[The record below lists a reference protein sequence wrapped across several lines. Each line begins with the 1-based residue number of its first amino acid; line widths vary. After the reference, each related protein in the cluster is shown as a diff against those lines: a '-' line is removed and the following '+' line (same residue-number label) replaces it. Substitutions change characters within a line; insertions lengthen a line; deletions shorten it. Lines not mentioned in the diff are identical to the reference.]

1 MNAAPRRR
9 AGGLRRTVSWL
20 RWTVFALVFWFFVV
34 PLVPGFGEAIDELRR
49 VDRSMLLLGTAL
61 EFAALWFYSLL
72 THAALGPEAR
82 RLRVPT
88 LFRIQLST
96 RALGSIVPGG
106 SAASTA
112 LGFRLVTLAGIP
124 GRDAGFALATAG
136 GRRWSSTCC
145 CGSASSCRS
154 RSAASTRSTAP
165 RRSRAS

>member
-112 LGFRLVTLAGIP
+112 S
-124 GRDAGFALATAG
+124 
-136 GRRWSSTCC
+136 RRCFGMSANGMTVRSIAAWNDPSERP
-145 CGSASSCRS
+145 SASTTCVVCSGGGV
-154 RSAASTRSTAP
+154 AGMP
-165 RRSRAS
+165 RRPYA